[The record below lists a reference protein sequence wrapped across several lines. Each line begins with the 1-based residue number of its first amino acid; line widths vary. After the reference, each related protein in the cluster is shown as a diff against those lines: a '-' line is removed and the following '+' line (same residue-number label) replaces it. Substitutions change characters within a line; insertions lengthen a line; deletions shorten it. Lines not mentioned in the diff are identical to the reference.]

1 MKIKRRDDKAMKHNN
16 SEKTIDNIKQNLK
29 PFQLKFNNGFWAEKL
44 MLVRSEVIPYQWKAL
59 NDQIPDAEPSHAIEN
74 FRIAAGE
81 IKSEFAGRIFQDSD
95 VAKWLEAASYSLAYS
110 RDPELEKITDEL
122 INLIEKAQQADGYL
136 NTFFTVERPN
146 ERWTNLRD
154 CHEMYC
160 AGHMIEAAV
169 AYYKA
174 TGKRKLLNVACRLAD
189 HIDSK
194 FGPEE
199 GKLRGYPGHQ
209 EIELALVKLY
219 RVTGESKYLNLSKFF
234 INERG
239 KKPYYF
245 DLEAKKRGK
254 DREENYG
261 NIFDYKYS
269 QSHLPVREQ
278 SVAVGH
284 AVRAMYFYSGVTDI
298 AIETGDEE
306 LKNVVKRLWENV
318 TRRQMYIT
326 GGVGAESHGE
336 AFSFDYDLPNDR
348 AYTETCA
355 AIGLVFWAQRMLH
368 LELDGKYA
376 DIMEKAL
383 YNGVLSGISLDGQK
397 YFYVNPLEVWPE
409 ACENRYDLKHV
420 ESERQQWFG
429 CACCP
434 PNIARLIASI
444 GGYVYSNRE
453 NEVYLH
459 LYADSTAKFWLSDQ
473 EIKITQKTN
482 YPWDKDVKII
492 VSTDKPARFILGLRL
507 PGWCRKPYISIN
519 GNVLNLEEVSKRG
532 YALIER
538 EWKEGDVVHMVLPMP
553 VEKIAANPKVKE
565 NSGKIAILRGPVVY
579 CLEEVDNGPNLQ
591 DIVLPL
597 DSELNAEFAEDL
609 LGGIEIVKGEALST
623 VKDSWGGELY
633 KVAKPDMKKVN
644 IKAVPYFSWA
654 NRNPGEMLVWIRQC

>member
-1 MKIKRRDDKAMKHNN
+1 MKHNN
-16 SEKTIDNIKQNLK
+16 SEKTIDNIKQKLK

-81 IKSEFAGRIFQDSD
+81 VKSEFAGRIFQDSD

-122 INLIEKAQQADGYL
+122 IDLIEKAQQADGYL

-199 GKLRGYPGHQ
+199 GKLRGYPGHP

-239 KKPYYF
+239 KEPHYF

-261 NIFDYKYS
+261 NIFDYKHR

-298 AIETGDEE
+298 VIETGDEE

-444 GGYVYSNRE
+444 GRYVYSNRE

-492 VSTDKPARFILGLRL
+492 VSTDKPARFTLGLRL

-609 LGGIEIVKGEALST
+609 LGGIEIVKGEALRT

-644 IKAVPYFSWA
+644 IKAVPYFAWA